1 MSSHLNDWTG
11 KLHDYLLCCC
21 WRSLP
26 NRKRV
31 VISCFHSPPIWLS
44 LWWGQP
50 ATTSVLVLDLALMQT
65 FLFFCFCF
73 ASSFGSYC
81 VPGLL
86 NQSHV
91 HWLFPDT
98 DGILECLLCDW
109 AAISPQSHK
118 QCFFSLPP
126 RVFSGL
132 VDALY
137 AREDTEILFQ
147 QNNKT
152 FTGEKPQNVC
162 SPKNRII
169 LHKCP

>member
-65 FLFFCFCF
+65 FMFFCFCF

-118 QCFFSLPP
+118 QSVFSLYLHESLVGWLVLCMQERTP
-126 RVFSGL
+126 RFCFNKIIKHLQEKSHKMFAVQK
-132 VDALY
+132 
-137 AREDTEILFQ
+137 TE
-147 QNNKT
+147 
-152 FTGEKPQNVC
+152 
-162 SPKNRII
+162 
-169 LHKCP
+169 

>member
-11 KLHDYLLCCC
+11 KLLHYLLCCC

-44 LWWGQP
+44 LRWGQP

-81 VPGLL
+81 VPALL

-118 QCFFSLPP
+118 QSVFSLYLHESLVGWLMLCMQERTP
-126 RVFSGL
+126 RFCFNKIIQHLQEKSHKMFAVQK
-132 VDALY
+132 
-137 AREDTEILFQ
+137 TE
-147 QNNKT
+147 
-152 FTGEKPQNVC
+152 
-162 SPKNRII
+162 
-169 LHKCP
+169 